1 MKEPLIVNL
10 LVTMRSQMDSDSTVQ
25 VDRLSL

>member
-1 MKEPLIVNL
+1 MKEPLIANL
-10 LVTMRSQMDSDSTVQ
+10 LVTLRSQMDSDSTVQ